1 MAFEGK
7 RNSFP
12 RERERESKGKG
23 GREEKRER
31 VRSEER
37 ERSHQ
42 MKLVDEREP
51 RKKERSW
58 SFICVGVFS
67 VIWELGIRV
76 DWVDKKLEMTML
88 LVPYGNCT
96 VYYRRGQRVVE
107 SRFVITLSLS
117 TK

>member
-1 MAFEGK
+1 
-7 RNSFP
+7 
-12 RERERESKGKG
+12 
-23 GREEKRER
+23 
-31 VRSEER
+31 
-37 ERSHQ
+37 

-88 LVPYGNCT
+88 LVPYGNCKA
-96 VYYRRGQRVVE
+96 YYRRGQRVVE
-107 SRFVITLSLS
+107 SRFVITLSFYEIKINSSGRALWGNY
-117 TK
+117 